1 MTIVDNNHSN
11 YTDNLILNFSFP
23 QNDIA
28 LLELSEPLTF
38 GPDVAAI
45 CSPDPDNT
53 YAGDVAIVA
62 GWGRLS
68 YGGSKLS
75 RHCLEHYCILIQNLI
90 T

>member
-1 MTIVDNNHSN
+1 MKIPEIAFLVVC
-11 YTDNLILNFSFP
+11 SFP

-28 LLELSEPLTF
+28 LLELAQELTF

-45 CSPDPDNT
+45 CSPDPNND

-68 YGGSKLS
+68 YGGSQLYF
-75 RHCLEHYCILIQNLI
+75 HLYPNM
-90 T
+90 